1 MSEKKKEFECL
12 KVTNVQ
18 VFPFQ
23 NGFAGKLKGLA
34 NVVLNGQLS
43 LRGLRVNDGVNG
55 LYVGYPI
62 DPFFKGE
69 EYRSMFSPVTRE
81 LKEEIENAILEEYA
95 KVLKENG

>member
-1 MSEKKKEFECL
+1 MDNEKEFECL

-18 VFPFQ
+18 VFPFKE
-23 NGFAGKLKGLA
+23 GMIGRLKGLA

-43 LRGLRVNDGVNG
+43 LRGLRVVDSVNG

-69 EYRSMFSPVTRE
+69 EFRSMYVPVTRA
-81 LKEEIENAILEEYA
+81 LREEIENAILEEYA
-95 KVLKENG
+95 KVLKELK